1 MNEIALSV
9 LQLYYAQ
16 VTNDLL
22 QGFMLQYIVSFLHQ
36 LFANIFGFENFSIRD
51 SNTPPVLVFV
61 SNLYVYSFDGS
72 LKILVVMCKCAFASL
87 HDRICVNPL
96 SPTPCNVNPQST
108 PQLAQSLPAPSSY
121 LSQHHTPPSPLK
133 SPLLL
138 YPLSSSTSP
147 SHS

>member
-1 MNEIALSV
+1 MNFYKV
-9 LQLYYAQ
+9 LCYNAWYL
-16 VTNDLL
+16 
-22 QGFMLQYIVSFLHQ
+22 FYINF
-36 LFANIFGFENFSIRD
+36 FAIIFRFKIFST
-51 SNTPPVLVFV
+51 SHTPPMLVFV

-96 SPTPCNVNPQST
+96 SPTPCNVNPQSP

-133 SPLLL
+133 VPYFPIRYPPPLPPHIPEFHCHKQLL
-138 YPLSSSTSP
+138 T
-147 SHS
+147 

>member
-1 MNEIALSV
+1 MHVYLTAEKRQNFFRRQYNNSHILFLFCFVFLALSV

-36 LFANIFGFENFSIRD
+36 VFASIFRFEIFSIRD
-51 SNTPPVLVFV
+51 SHTPPMLVFV

-87 HDRICVNPL
+87 HDRICVNRPY
-96 SPTPCNVNPQST
+96 
-108 PQLAQSLPAPSSY
+108 SY
-121 LSQHHTPPSPLK
+121 KIL
-133 SPLLL
+133 
-138 YPLSSSTSP
+138 
-147 SHS
+147 